1 MSSKKPLY
9 VLAGSVLTAGLLL
22 GLMGQTASTT
32 AYGKVL
38 AGSPAT
44 VAAEGEEAILV
55 TQPTQK
61 QLNELN
67 ALIAQNPQLTE
78 DRHLIR
84 KVFDAKVVGLDK
96 QKKENVKALTRHE
109 VKFNDGATGEEYVL
123 DLVSYQGEKGKTF
136 LAEPGSS
143 TPQPKANPKDAS
155 QLLIEENFSFYML
168 DSKTMKVKQIGDHK
182 AKKAAIDAKMKLEAT
197 EHGDHE
203 HERVLYWAQEPSW
216 SPNGDKIAF
225 MSNRSFYATDK
236 PGITTLWI
244 HDVATGEE
252 VEVHGRDLDAVKP
265 LGWTADGQLLIA
277 EYKWQNNQTENT
289 LALFD
294 LATGKSRPLA
304 KGDFMTISDDAKTV
318 LYTQQGEGAAAEL
331 FALDL
336 ATGKSML
343 LLSTGVH
350 EVLRS
355 YQADFSADGTMIVT
369 DLQGMTDGKQT
380 LFVHNLAT
388 GESKRLSVPAGQQL
402 SGEVKFAGAE
412 LVVPVENL
420 RELTSQTLLMSV
432 E

>member
-1 MSSKKPLY
+1 MSSKKPLF
-9 VLAGSVLTAGLLL
+9 VLAGSVLTAGLLV

-44 VAAEGEEAILV
+44 VAADGAEAVLV
-55 TQPTQK
+55 TQPTQQ

-67 ALIAQNPQLTE
+67 AMIQQNPQLTE
-78 DRHLIR
+78 DRALIR
-84 KVFDAKVVGLDK
+84 KVFEAKVVGLDK
-96 QKKENVKALTRHE
+96 QNKESVKALTRHA

-123 DLVSYQGEKGKTF
+123 DLVSYQGATGKEF
-136 LAEPGSS
+136 LAEPGMA
-143 TPQPKANPKDAS
+143 TPKLKANPKDAS
-155 QLLIEENFSFYML
+155 QLLFEENFSLYAL
-168 DSKTMKVKQIGDHK
+168 DTKTMKVKAIGDHK
-182 AKKAAIDAKMKLEAT
+182 AKKAAITKKQQMEAIT
-197 EHGDHE
+197 HEDHE
-203 HERVLYWAQEPSW
+203 HERALYWAQEASW

-225 MSNRSFYATDK
+225 MSNRSYIATDK
-236 PGITTLWI
+236 PGVATLWI
-244 HDVATGEE
+244 HDVATGKE
-252 VEVHGRDLDAVKP
+252 VEVYGQALAAVKP
-265 LGWTADGQLLIA
+265 HGWTKEGQLLIT

-294 LATGKSRPLA
+294 LATGKSKQLA
-304 KGDFMTISDDAKTV
+304 KGDFMTISDDAQTV

-331 FALDL
+331 FALNL
-336 ATGKSML
+336 ATGKSAKVFA
-343 LLSTGVH
+343 SSAN

-369 DLQGMTDGKQT
+369 DLQAVTDGRQT
-380 LFVHNLAT
+380 LLVHNIAT

-402 SGEVKFAGAE
+402 SGDVKFAGTD

-420 RELTSQTLLMSV
+420 RDLTSQTLLMSV